1 MKNKNDSTILKPRAL
16 TLEDLPWLRD
26 MGKINNGSIYITR
39 SARGFKL
46 KKPVHVQT
54 KKILALGQA
63 GLAKY
68 IIQSLVAQRPCLIP
82 FVLDNQSLIKMS
94 SYFLRSQSGS
104 AATLFGYTDRMW
116 RYSNRLEKT
125 PDELVADVANGNG
138 SQKKI
143 LAHTQALENYLA
155 ELQDQGLSPG
165 RTSSYAKTAR
175 TFYRTNGVLI
185 TLQPMSRRAIYTY
198 RSPALEELITLLG
211 HADLRERVII
221 LLLALGGFREGTLT
235 KLKYSH
241 VKTDL
246 ERGMVPLHIH
256 IEIEI
261 TKGKYAAYDT
271 FLGAEA
277 VEFLK
282 LYLDD
287 RRKGS
292 PDGKIP
298 PEEITETSP
307 LIRDSKSKTPRPIGE
322 KQLYKVVHNLF
333 FKAGLIAPGSKRYD
347 LRVHSL
353 RKFFKTQLVAR
364 GVPESYTEFFMGH
377 RPDKYGYNDVSSVGI
392 EALRKCYA
400 SAHMTITPRVASDRE
415 VLKKTLA
422 TLVRESGLNP
432 DEIIKWESLAEPHR
446 AFVSQEDL
454 ETEQIG
460 ALAAAF
466 KEAVKS
472 EVLNELSLEPS
483 EIHRWQSGPGGSRT
497 LELRHVKATS

>member
-1 MKNKNDSTILKPRAL
+1 MKNKNASSILKPHAL
-16 TLEDLPWLRD
+16 TLEDMPWLES
-26 MGKINNGSIYITR
+26 MGEVNNGSIFIRR
-39 SARGFKL
+39 SARGYRL

-54 KKILALGQA
+54 KKIFALGQA

-68 IIQSLVAQRPCLIP
+68 IIQSLAAQRPCLIP

-104 AATLFGYTDRMW
+104 AATLFGYTDRIW
-116 RYSNRLEKT
+116 RYSNRVEKT
-125 PDELVADVANGNG
+125 PDELVADVANGND

-143 LAHTQALENYLA
+143 LVHTQALENYLA

-165 RTSSYAKTAR
+165 RTSSYAKTVR
-175 TFYRTNGVLI
+175 TFYRTNGVSI

-198 RSPALEELITLLG
+198 RSPTPEELVTLLG

-221 LLLALGGFREGTLT
+221 SMLALAGFREGTLT
-235 KLKYSH
+235 KLIYSH
-241 VKTDL
+241 VKMDL
-246 ERGMVPLHIH
+246 ERGMIPLHVH

-282 LYLDD
+282 LYLDE

-298 PEEITETSP
+298 PEEITEDSP

-322 KQLYKVVHNLF
+322 KQIYKVIHNLF

-364 GVPESYTEFFMGH
+364 GVPESYTEYWMGH
-377 RPDKYGYNDVSSVGI
+377 KPDKYGYNDVSSVGI

-400 SAHMTITPRVASDRE
+400 SANMTIAPRPVSDRE
-415 VLKKTLA
+415 VLKKTLV

-432 DEIIKWESLAEPHR
+432 DEIIRWKSLAEPHR

-454 ETEQIG
+454 ETRQIG

-466 KEAVKS
+466 KESVKR
-472 EVLNELSLEPS
+472 EVLEELSTEPV
-483 EIHRWQSGPGGSRT
+483 EIHLWQGGPGGSRT